1 MSVEHMMHSQSPM
14 NSIWWSNIRW
24 FIEHSLT
31 LRCDLYDL
39 CGRVRESVLW
49 LVRQWCFMIQISL
62 LDTIH
67 QVLEWHLFDIDSLQS
82 LAIHWQF
89 SEGPLLWIPIMS
101 KGMYHFVVWSIYNS
115 KQLTTQT
122 DEIIDGNECDILYW
136 AVPNGHI
143 FYLKSSHIEVQ
154 YIFVSK

>member
-1 MSVEHMMHSQSPM
+1 MICDPLKNYFISPSKKRTNMYFLPCKNIQYHIIGVKSLNCAYAMSVEHMMHSQSPM

-49 LVRQWCFMIQISL
+49 FVRQWFFMIQISL

-67 QVLEWHLFDIDSLQS
+67 QVSEWFLFDIDSLQS

-89 SEGPLLWIPIMS
+89 SKGPL
-101 KGMYHFVVWSIYNS
+101 
-115 KQLTTQT
+115 
-122 DEIIDGNECDILYW
+122 
-136 AVPNGHI
+136 
-143 FYLKSSHIEVQ
+143 
-154 YIFVSK
+154 